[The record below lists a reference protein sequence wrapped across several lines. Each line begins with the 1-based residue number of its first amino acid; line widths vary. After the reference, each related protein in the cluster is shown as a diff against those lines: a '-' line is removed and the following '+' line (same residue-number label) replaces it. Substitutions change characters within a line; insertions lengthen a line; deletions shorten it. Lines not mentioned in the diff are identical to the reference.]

1 MADKFQGYSDSPI
14 GPARHAFAITP
25 HATNEIDPL
34 PKAIFVGTG
43 GNILLRAADSGA
55 DVLLKN
61 VASGQIIDV
70 RARFIRAAGTTAADI
85 VGLA

>member
-1 MADKFQGYSDSPI
+1 MADRFDSQTDSLSQ
-14 GPARHAFAITP
+14 PARDAFAITP
-25 HATNEIDPL
+25 HASNEIDPL

-43 GNILLRAADSGA
+43 GNVTLRAADSGA

-61 VASGQIIDV
+61 VASGQILDV
-70 RARFIRAAGTTAADI
+70 RARFIRASGTTAADI